1 MKTLLLGLAA
11 AASLAAA
18 LPAFAQPVDATQ
30 QRQDQRIEQGVK
42 TGQLTPRETA
52 RLEYR
57 HARTERFEQ
66 RAREE
71 HGGRFT
77 RHEHRRL
84 VKMEH
89 RNSRLIHRL
98 KHNARP
104 A

>member
-30 QRQDQRIEQGVK
+30 HRQEQRIEQGVR
-42 TGQLTPRETA
+42 TGALTPREEV
-52 RLEYR
+52 RLHRRE
-57 HARTERFEQ
+57 ARTERFEQ
-66 RAREE
+66 RARYE
-71 HGGRFT
+71 HGGRLT

-98 KHNARP
+98 KHNART